1 MSSNNKII
9 LKRSSVVGK
18 KPTAD
23 QLDYGEIS
31 LNYADGE
38 VYYKSSKNEIKALG
52 EQYASEI
59 ETLKSGKLDKT
70 ETAYAAKHD
79 PLGHTF
85 ASEYIVS
92 LEFSNRSSDNK
103 LCVFGNTADGGA
115 KSGVIVPDFVG
126 ATNSSS
132 GKSGIVPAPASNDR
146 TMFLR
151 GDGKWA
157 TLTPTFDNEGNR
169 ISDYVRSVQLGNGG
183 NGVISIEVADGQGLA
198 VTTGTNFAAT
208 AKSPGMVAVG
218 DNITLN
224 ASTHAISLT
233 KENVVSALGYT
244 PPETGAAYSAGTGLA
259 LDEKTN
265 TFSNSGVRS
274 VVSTSNNGF
283 EIDTGGTKTS
293 IVISNV
299 PSANQATM
307 DAKGNVFTDT
317 YATKTDINGVNAL
330 IEAEVHAVT
339 VRVDHVETTY
349 ATNESPLFTGVPTAP
364 TAAEGTNTT
373 QIATTAFVQSAVKSF
388 APDLSGY
395 AQLSGSTFT
404 GSVTIPTLTVTERV
418 KLPTIIEQDTEI
430 TESRT
435 ISNMSVSTHYVELG
449 DDVTVTVDDDA
460 TWVIK

>member
-1 MSSNNKII
+1 MSSNKII
-9 LKRSSVVGK
+9 LKRSSVAGK

-38 VYYKSSKNEIKALG
+38 VYYKTNKNEVKALG
-52 EQYASEI
+52 EQYAADI
-59 ETLKSGKLDKT
+59 KTLNDNKIGR
-70 ETAYAAKHD
+70 
-79 PLGHTF
+79 
-85 ASEYIVS
+85 IN
-92 LEFSNRSSDNK
+92 FSYGDDVGEVLYLNVYRANSSDA
-103 LCVFGNTADGGA
+103 VY
-115 KSGVIVPDFVG
+115 VPRFTG
-126 ATNSSS
+126 ATKSSL
-132 GKSGIVPAPASNDR
+132 GKCGLVPAPKAGDN

-169 ISDYVRSVQLGNGG
+169 ISGYVRSVQLGNGG

-198 VTTGTNFAAT
+198 TTTGTNFAAT

-218 DNITLN
+218 DNITLD

-233 KENVVSALGYT
+233 KENVVAALGYT
-244 PPETGAAYSAGTGLA
+244 PPETGATYSAGTGLA
-259 LDEKTN
+259 LDASTN

-274 VVSTSNNGF
+274 VVSTSNNSF
-283 EIDTGGTKTS
+283 EVDTGGTKTS

-317 YATKTDINGVNAL
+317 YATIDDIKTTRAFIGSNSSA
-330 IEAEVHAVT
+330 IAENSQ
-339 VRVDHVETTY
+339 E
-349 ATNESPLFTGVPTAP
+349 
-364 TAAEGTNTT
+364 
-373 QIATTAFVQSAVKSF
+373 IASLK
-388 APDLSGY
+388 DLSSLTTKGLGVIDDI
-395 AQLSGSTFT
+395 AKKVVAASEPDWTKFAFLSGADFT

-449 DDVTVTVDDDA
+449 DNVTVTVDDDA